1 MSTTDKL
8 TTLERHVQM
17 LRQAAAANVS
27 PEKMAKGVGILV
39 KLADQLD
46 EDEVIREASQVP
58 KDPGKESASDDDD
71 TDDDDTGTDK
81 LAFDTYKAN
90 SELAVGI
97 LDKMEAVNDKV
108 DQIVASG
115 KRGFQA
121 EAAKAD
127 IHEVTS
133 KVASIVS
140 EIDLATTPW
149 VAGDL
154 KKLASRATYLHGL
167 FFPKA

>member
-1 MSTTDKL
+1 MSTIDKL

-17 LRQAAAANVS
+17 LRRAAVSNVS
-27 PEKMAKGVGILV
+27 PKKMAEGVGILV
-39 KLADQLD
+39 RLADQFD

-58 KDPGKESASDDDD
+58 QDPEKESAPDDNL
-71 TDDDDTGTDK
+71 DDDTGTDK

-90 SELAVGI
+90 TAMATDI
-97 LDKMEAVNDKV
+97 LDKMDAVNDKV

-115 KRGFQA
+115 KEGFQA

-140 EIDLATTPW
+140 EVDLATTPW